1 MKTYDIEERKKDL
14 YEYLEHLE
22 EEIEILKGNIVE
34 FKKMAENIQSDDEFN
49 NLMEYDIEKGIT
61 LFELF

>member
-1 MKTYDIEERKKDL
+1 MPIEERKKDL
-14 YEYLEHLE
+14 YDYLAHLE

-34 FKKMAENIQSDDEFN
+34 LRKSAENIQSDDDFN
-49 NLMEYDIEKGIT
+49 NLLKILDLEKGIT